1 MKKLVWTMLVMG
13 ASAAGASLAVRAVAW
28 LWERV
33 EHGSPPP
40 PPRWARILLGK
51 PVQKQ
56 VHKRLHAEPV

>member
-1 MKKLVWTMLVMG
+1 MKKLIWTMLVMG
-13 ASAAGASLAVRAVAW
+13 ASAAGASLAMRAAAW

-33 EHGSPPP
+33 EHGPPPP

-56 VHKRLHAEPV
+56 VHKRLHAEAI